1 MPRAKGRKPSAAGPS
16 GCQRERSRRSN
27 RSLTEE
33 QIRIILEEEDEEES
47 DPDIRPESDDDA
59 DSEEGQET
67 VTHFAEVDG
76 EALQQ
81 PAPTAATTAAPTA
94 ATTAAVTAPAGGGD
108 SATAATADPDS
119 DSSDDEQLHV
129 ARQLLC
135 VAGRM

>member
-1 MPRAKGRKPSAAGPS
+1 MPRAKGRKPSSAGPS

-33 QIRIILEEEDEEES
+33 QIRIILEKGDEEES

-59 DSEEGQET
+59 DSEEDQKT

-81 PAPTAATTAAPTA
+81 PAPTVATTVAPAAATTAA
-94 ATTAAVTAPAGGGD
+94 APAGGGD

-119 DSSDDEQLHV
+119 DSSDDEQLHT
-129 ARQLLC
+129 ARRLLC